1 MGNERGGEEREFVV
15 CPRKKKEKSAPMLFG
30 LSDLLQSAIA
40 KVHYSQDPL

>member
-1 MGNERGGEEREFVV
+1 MRGEEGRGEFVV

-40 KVHYSQDPL
+40 KVHYSQDPI